1 MARRVFF
8 SFYYERDI
16 WRVNQVRQSWVT
28 KDRETAGFW
37 DASLWEKAKKMGD
50 AAIKKMIDD
59 ALRNTSVTVVLI
71 GAETAHRT
79 YVRYEITKSYE
90 KGNGL
95 LGVYIHNLK
104 DPDGKNDTKGSNPF
118 DFVDLY
124 DENGKRVILSSLFP
138 TYDWVNDNGYSNFAD
153 WVEAAAMAQ
162 RR

>member
-8 SFYYERDI
+8 SFHYGRDI

-37 DASLWEKAKKMGD
+37 DASLWEEARKKGD

-79 YVRYEITKSYE
+79 MSGMKSQRVTKRAMDCLEFTFIT
-90 KGNGL
+90 
-95 LGVYIHNLK
+95 
-104 DPDGKNDTKGSNPF
+104 
-118 DFVDLY
+118 
-124 DENGKRVILSSLFP
+124 
-138 TYDWVNDNGYSNFAD
+138 
-153 WVEAAAMAQ
+153 
-162 RR
+162 